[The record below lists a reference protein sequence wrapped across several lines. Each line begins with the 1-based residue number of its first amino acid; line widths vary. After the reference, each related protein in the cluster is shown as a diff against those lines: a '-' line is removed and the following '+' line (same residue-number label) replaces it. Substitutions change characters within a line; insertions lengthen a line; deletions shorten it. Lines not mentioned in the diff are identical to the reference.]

1 MMHQIL
7 SIIVLGLKYYC
18 LSEIN
23 NSTNIA
29 FKISAILNE
38 ETLIN
43 FSFLSYLSLFY
54 IFIFSLRN
62 RYY

>member
-29 FKISAILNE
+29 FKISAIFNE

-43 FSFLSYLSLFY
+43 FSFLSYLS
-54 IFIFSLRN
+54 IFIL
-62 RYY
+62 YLYL